1 MDGREARFR
10 SVFDCLKDENPP
22 SFVIEKH
29 YQNYQNPL
37 VST

>member
-10 SVFDCLKDENPP
+10 TVIHCLKDENFPC
-22 SFVIEKH
+22 FVIEKH